1 MSSEPSAISVDETA
15 VMTAVGAAIVARRTE
30 LKISQQALARTVGT
44 SRTFLRGIEAGER
57 APTVVTLTRIARALH
72 TTPSALITTIRCP
85 GPATLCAASS
95 HPEGRSPLAYRR
107 SHATPCNSEG
117 IRCAFLWIFPHKSKE
132 SRNRQGGGIQRTT
145 NSMSRRFSR
154 NTEIRCSPCIYSP
167 LGIE

>member
-72 TTPSALITTIRCP
+72 TTPSALISTIR
-85 GPATLCAASS
+85 
-95 HPEGRSPLAYRR
+95 
-107 SHATPCNSEG
+107 
-117 IRCAFLWIFPHKSKE
+117 
-132 SRNRQGGGIQRTT
+132 
-145 NSMSRRFSR
+145 
-154 NTEIRCSPCIYSP
+154 
-167 LGIE
+167 